1 MAVSP
6 LPLAPV
12 ADECRCACGNLLAR
26 LVPDGVELKCR
37 RCKRTLVLPLS
48 ETLTETPRPEAK
60 SPESE
65 PRASA
70 RARRIRWLD
79 PCDEVS

>member
-26 LVPDGVELKCR
+26 LVPAGVEVKCR
-37 RCKRTLVLPLS
+37 RCKRTHVLPLS
-48 ETLTETPRPEAK
+48 EPETKTARPEAP
-60 SPESE
+60 SPESK
-65 PRASA
+65 PRAGE